1 MFVVY
6 FGIVITVL
14 TMIPVVLQ
22 LRQHPKGLVILFFAE
37 MWERFSYYGMRGLLI
52 LYFTQKFLFDQGEAA
67 DHYGAYVALMYLTP
81 LVGGVLADRWL
92 GTRKAITFGAV
103 LLVIGQLGLAFE
115 GPGARQVVSYQ
126 GHDYSVTTTGR
137 MADASSKIM
146 VGGQGY
152 SFGPSS
158 DGGLKIDNLPAGAA
172 VPAVMPKGSF
182 TLSVKDRNPLFLQ
195 LFYLALAINIMG
207 VGYLKA
213 NISSIVGQLYPQ
225 GDPRRD
231 PGFTLYYYG
240 INLGSFWAGVVPG
253 LVGAT
258 VGWWAGFGLGAIG
271 MLAGLIVFV
280 IGKPLLQGTGEPP
293 NPAALKKPVL
303 GPVNLEWTLYLA
315 AIVGVVIAFVLMVQ
329 TGQSF
334 HLGAVDFDLMD
345 VLMALLSI
353 GVVGYLFWFMATRCD
368 RVARQRL
375 GLALVLILG
384 SMVFWTLFEQAGSSL
399 NLFANTNVNLSMGP
413 VSMTTAQAQAI
424 NPGFILILAPV
435 FAGLWTW
442 LGRARLDPNPVWK
455 FGLALIQVGAGFLVL
470 VYGANFMDAQFRV
483 PLIFLMLAYLLHTTG
498 ELCLSPVG
506 LSEVTKLAPPIL
518 LSTMVAVWFL
528 AISVANK
535 IGGKIAKLTA
545 SETVGGKVLDP
556 HASLLTSNYW
566 FNLIGWIAVGVGVIY
581 LLLGPFLKK
590 WSNGAN
596 DAANHPV
603 IATDQGQP

>member
-1 MFVVY
+1 MFVIY

-14 TMIPVVLQ
+14 TMIPVALQ
-22 LRQHPKGLVILFFAE
+22 LRQHPRGLVILFFAE

-81 LVGGVLADRWL
+81 LIGGVLADRWL
-92 GTRKAITFGAV
+92 GTRKAITFGAA
-103 LLVIGQLGLAFE
+103 LLVIGQLGLTVE
-115 GPGARQVVSYQ
+115 GPGARQVVTYQ
-126 GHDYSVTTTGR
+126 GHDYSVVTTGR
-137 MADASSKIM
+137 MADSTSKIM
-146 VGGQGY
+146 VGGKAY
-152 SFGPSS
+152 DFGPSA
-158 DGGLKIDNLPAGAA
+158 DGGVKIEKLPAAS
-172 VPAVMPKGSF
+172 PLPSLLPKGGF
-182 TLSVKDRNPLFLQ
+182 TIGVKDRNPLFLQ

-271 MLAGLIVFV
+271 MLAGLIVF
-280 IGKPLLQGTGEPP
+280 ILGKPLLQGTGEPP
-293 NPAALKKPVL
+293 NPAALKKPIL
-303 GPVNLEWTLYLA
+303 GPINLEWSLYLFA
-315 AIVGVVIAFVLMVQ
+315 LVGVAVAFALMVQ
-329 TGQSF
+329 TGHSY
-334 HLGAVDFDLMD
+334 HLGAVDLDLMD
-345 VLMALLSI
+345 ILMIVLSL
-353 GVVGYLFWFMATRCD
+353 GVLGYLVWFMAARCD
-368 RVARQRL
+368 RVARERL

-413 VSMTTAQAQAI
+413 LSMTTAQAQAI
-424 NPGFILILAPV
+424 NPGFILVLAPL
-435 FAGLWTW
+435 FAALWTW
-442 LGRARLDPNPVWK
+442 LGRHKWDPNPVWK
-455 FGLALIQVGAGFLVL
+455 FGFALIQVGAGFLVL

-506 LSEVTKLAPPIL
+506 LSEVTKLAPPVL
-518 LSTMVAVWFL
+518 LSTLVAVWFL
-528 AISVANK
+528 SISVANK

-556 HASLLTSNYW
+556 HASLITSNYW
-566 FNLIGWIAVGVGVIY
+566 FSVIGWVAVGVGVVY
-581 LLLGPFLKK
+581 LILGPFLKK
-590 WSNGAN
+590 WSNGVN
-596 DAANHPV
+596 EAANHPA
-603 IATDQGQP
+603 IASDQGQP

>member
-1 MFVVY
+1 MFVIY
-6 FGIVITVL
+6 FGIIITVL
-14 TMIPVVLQ
+14 TMIPVALQ
-22 LRQHPKGLVILFFAE
+22 LRKHPRGLVILFFAE

-52 LYFTQKFLFDQGEAA
+52 LYLTQKFLFDQSEAA

-81 LVGGVLADRWL
+81 LIGGILADRWL
-92 GTRKAITFGAV
+92 GTRKAITFGAA
-103 LLVIGQLGLAFE
+103 LLVIGQLGLAIE
-115 GPGARQVVSYQ
+115 GPGARQVVTYQ
-126 GHDYSVTTTGR
+126 GQDYSVSTTGR
-137 MADASSKIM
+137 MADSVSKINI
-146 VGGQGY
+146 GGQAY
-152 SFGPSS
+152 DFGPSA
-158 DGGLKIDNLPAGAA
+158 DGGLKIANLPATSALPQ
-172 VPAVMPKGSF
+172 VLPKGSF
-182 TLSVKDRNPLFLQ
+182 KTSVKERNPLFLNI
-195 LFYLALAINIMG
+195 FYLALAINIMG

-280 IGKPLLQGTGEPP
+280 WGKPLLQGTGEPP
-293 NPAALKKPVL
+293 NPAALKKRVI
-303 GPVNLEWTLYLA
+303 GPINLEWALYLF
-315 AIVGVVIAFVLMVQ
+315 AIVGVAVAYALTVQ
-329 TGQSF
+329 TGHSY
-334 HLGAVDFDLMD
+334 HLGAIDIDLMD
-345 VLMALLSI
+345 MLMIVLSLS
-353 GVVGYLFWFMATRCD
+353 VLGYLIWFMANRCD

-375 GLALVLILG
+375 ALALVLILG

-399 NLFANTNVNLSMGP
+399 NLFANTNVNLSMGAL
-413 VSMTTAQAQAI
+413 SMTTAQAQAI

-435 FAGLWTW
+435 FAALWTW
-442 LGRARLDPNPVWK
+442 LGSHRRDANPVWK

-470 VYGANFMDAQFRV
+470 VYGANFMDAHFRV

-506 LSEVTKLAPPIL
+506 LSEVTKLAPPVL
-518 LSTMVAVWFL
+518 LSTLVAVWFL
-528 AISVANK
+528 SISVANK

-556 HASLLTSNYW
+556 HASLITSNYW
-566 FNLIGWIAVGVGVIY
+566 FSIIGWIAVGVGVVY
-581 LLLGPFLKK
+581 LVLGPFIKR
-590 WSNGAN
+590 WANGVN
-596 DAANHPV
+596 DPAAHPAL
-603 IATDQGQP
+603 ATDHGEP